1 LDVLNDISMIFLF
14 VILSIILSVTLY
26 LIADYIGPKR
36 IRLKSSK
43 AFSIDCKRAKDLIVQ
58 EFDSEGNLWATRGF
72 IIFCLKKGENE
83 FVRTTRIPSGFSI
96 FWFNNFRIFRK
107 FTLRS
112 EIVEMTI
119 NEDRQ
124 ITAFASGLIW
134 FSAGV
139 GQKFEKLMELN
150 HFGPHIGRGIMST
163 GILQA
168 NKKELYLGE
177 YFSNKERTNVKV
189 FKLDTENRTCKISY
203 EFKPGQIRHIH
214 ALQRDP
220 YTNRL
225 WICVGDEDNESMI
238 GWSDDNYRSITPV
251 GQGSQIWR
259 TCQLVFTDEA
269 IFWGTDTGSKD
280 LAGIYRLD
288 RKTMELKK
296 VQRTQGAIF
305 FSIKL
310 NNGTIVMSTD
320 REGFP
325 NEEDDKTRIFL
336 LSKNNEIITFRC
348 GTWDYKKHGFRFNFA
363 KLRLQR
369 SNGDSSLAMSVL
381 NQKEFPESELLIFSE
396 ENLV

>member
-1 LDVLNDISMIFLF
+1 MSF
-14 VILSIILSVTLY
+14 VFFILLIILLGSTY
-26 LIADYIGPKR
+26 LIADYFGPKR
-36 IRLKSSK
+36 IRLKSSN
-43 AFSIDCKRAKDLIVQ
+43 AFSIECKRAKDLIVQ
-58 EFDSEGNLWATRGF
+58 EFDYEGNLWATRGF
-72 IIFCLKKGENE
+72 IIYCLKNGGNE
-83 FVRTTRIPSGFSI
+83 FVRATRVPSGFSI
-96 FWFNNFRIFRK
+96 FWFNNFRIFRI

-139 GQKFEKLMELN
+139 GQKFEKMMELS

-189 FKLDTENRTCKISY
+189 FKLNSEHRTWEISY

-238 GWSDDNYRSITPV
+238 GWSDDNYRSITPI
-251 GQGSQIWR
+251 GHGSQIWR

-280 LAGIYRLD
+280 LAGIYRWD
-288 RKTMELKK
+288 RKTMGLKK
-296 VQRTQGAIF
+296 VHDTKGAIF
-305 FSIKL
+305 FSSRL

-325 NEEDDKTRIFL
+325 NEEDDKTRLFL
-336 LSKNNEIITFRC
+336 INKKNKVNSFHC

-369 SNGDSSLAMSVL
+369 SNGDKSLVISVL
-381 NQKEFPESELLIFSE
+381 NQKEFPESELLIYPE